1 MNFHDDD
8 NFLPGGES
16 LAGAR
21 KRVLIGVLAEREL
34 ARQNLELPA
43 ERVQE
48 VARWFRA
55 RFDLTT
61 RARTEAFLAHAGL
74 TPASFTAQMRE
85 LATLDAI
92 ERHLVAT
99 IDARL
104 PDHRRLLTIRDFL
117 LRQEER

>member
-1 MNFHDDD
+1 MNYDDE
-8 NFLPGGES
+8 NYLPGGET

-34 ARQNLELPA
+34 ARQNLELPV
-43 ERVQE
+43 ERVHE

-55 RFDLTT
+55 RFELIT

-74 TPASFTAQMRE
+74 TPERFTAQMRE

-92 ERHLVAT
+92 ERQFVAT

-104 PDHRRLLTIRDFL
+104 PEHRRLASIRDFL

>member
-1 MNFHDDD
+1 MNFHEE
-8 NFLPGGES
+8 NFLPGGET

-21 KRVLIGVLAEREL
+21 KRVLIGVLAEHEL
-34 ARQNLELPA
+34 ARQNLALPA

-48 VARWFRA
+48 MARWFRA

-74 TPASFTAQMRE
+74 TPERFTAQMRE
-85 LATLDAI
+85 LATLDVI
-92 ERHLVAT
+92 ERHFVAT

-104 PDHRRLLTIRDFL
+104 PEHRRLLTIRDFL
-117 LRQEER
+117 LRQEEG

>member
-1 MNFHDDD
+1 MNFHDDPY
-8 NFLPGGES
+8 LPGGET

-21 KRVLIGVLAEREL
+21 KRVLIGVLAENEL
-34 ARQNLELPA
+34 KRQDLELPP

-74 TPASFTAQMRE
+74 TPERFTAQMRE
-85 LATLDAI
+85 LAVLDVV
-92 ERHLVAT
+92 ERRFVAS